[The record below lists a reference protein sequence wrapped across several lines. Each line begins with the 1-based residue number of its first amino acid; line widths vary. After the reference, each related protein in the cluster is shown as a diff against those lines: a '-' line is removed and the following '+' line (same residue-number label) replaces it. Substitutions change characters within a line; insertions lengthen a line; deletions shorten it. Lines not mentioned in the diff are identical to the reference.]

1 MNRKVLL
8 EMGKTEEEQLLIAKI
23 LDKMQI
29 AKTRNKI
36 VMTDF
41 LDSYQQLLIEKI
53 LTVTKMENY
62 LFWGGIKEAERKIII
77 FYPERLLTIF
87 QKEIPNKEEY
97 IHAIKIEL
105 PNENKGIYSHREYL
119 GALMKLGIK
128 REKIGDI
135 IVDQDGADIIIIPE
149 IEKYLLYNLAELKRF
164 SKAKIQP
171 ITVEQIRKVEIQK
184 EELTIIVSSMRLDT
198 VIAELTKTS
207 RNKASEIIMEE
218 RVFIN
223 GVRQN
228 RVNKEIK
235 IEDKITIRGKG
246 RFEIKELVRSTKNN
260 RFVLLIE
267 KYK

>member
-1 MNRKVLL
+1 
-8 EMGKTEEEQLLIAKI
+8 
-23 LDKMQI
+23 
-29 AKTRNKI
+29 
-36 VMTDF
+36 
-41 LDSYQQLLIEKI
+41 
-53 LTVTKMENY
+53 
-62 LFWGGIKEAERKIII
+62 
-77 FYPERLLTIF
+77 
-87 QKEIPNKEEY
+87 
-97 IHAIKIEL
+97 
-105 PNENKGIYSHREYL
+105 
-119 GALMKLGIK
+119 MKLGIK

-223 GVRQN
+223 GMRQN